1 MAANL
6 SSAFTKSYNSFAG
19 VDIRA
24 VFGDKVIGTLQGISW
39 SITREKA
46 PIYTMGS
53 EDPRAFARGKRGIAG
68 SMVFITFDRAAIT
81 GEFFN
86 ALFWADKDSLK
97 PEGFELS
104 SVAGPR
110 STESTVFEQ
119 ENSFGNITDPR
130 DDQQVVTPWYP
141 DQIPPFDITLSAANE
156 YGAAMQMRIYGVEF
170 LNVGSGSSID
180 DLVLEEQCTYIAR
193 SIQPWTSKGFSDPRN
208 ARPASVATAN
218 SGT

>member
-1 MAANL
+1 MAANV
-6 SSAFTKSYNSFAG
+6 SSAFTRSYNSFSG

-24 VFGDKVIGTLQGISW
+24 VFGERVIGTLQGISW

-97 PEGFELS
+97 PEGDHLS
-104 SVAGPR
+104 AVSPDSR
-110 STESTVFEQ
+110 SAPGSTIFDGQ
-119 ENSFGNITDPR
+119 ENSFGNVTDPR
-130 DDQQVVTPWYP
+130 DDQVVATPWYP

-156 YGAAMQMRIYGVEF
+156 HGAAMQMRIYGVEF
-170 LNVGSGSSID
+170 LNVGGGSSID

-193 SIQPWTSKGFSDPRN
+193 SIQPWQPKGYMDPRN
-208 ARPASVATAN
+208 SGAASNASV
-218 SGT
+218 S

>member
-6 SSAFTKSYNSFAG
+6 SSAFTKSYNSFSG

-24 VFGDKVIGTLQGISW
+24 VFGEKVIGTLQGISW

-86 ALFWADKDSLK
+86 AVFWADKDSLK
-97 PEGFELS
+97 PDGFNLS
-104 SVAGPR
+104 SVDGPR
-110 STESTVFEQ
+110 STESDIFSQ

-130 DDQQVVTPWYP
+130 DDQRAETPWYP

-193 SIQPWTSKGFSDPRN
+193 SIQPWTSYGYADPRS
-208 ARPASVATAN
+208 ARGSSAAS
-218 SGT
+218 